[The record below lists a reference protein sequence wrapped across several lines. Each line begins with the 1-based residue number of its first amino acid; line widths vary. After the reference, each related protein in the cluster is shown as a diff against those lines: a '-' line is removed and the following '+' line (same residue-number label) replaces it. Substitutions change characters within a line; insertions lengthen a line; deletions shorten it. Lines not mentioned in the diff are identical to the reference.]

1 MHPVLRSGVLAAAF
15 LNKSDNV
22 VKAASVTFLQKSGLS
37 VALKVI
43 GPHSPKATICTSR
56 GECASAG
63 FLALAQAMRKGK
75 VKVIFNS
82 NQVEFR
88 KDSVLLDVSGKM
100 QEVSNDFV
108 WVFAGGEP
116 PTAFLKKIGVG
127 FGAQDLTTLPVR
139 RPRPLKKPLSRYAS
153 SPVFV

>member
-1 MHPVLRSGVLAAAF
+1 MHPVPRSGVLAAAF

-43 GPHSPKATICTSR
+43 GPHSSKATICTSP
-56 GECASAG
+56 GECTSAG
-63 FLALAQAMRKGK
+63 FLALAQAIRKGK

-116 PTAFLKKIGVG
+116 PAAFLKKIGVG
-127 FGAQDLTTLPVR
+127 FGAQDLTT
-139 RPRPLKKPLSRYAS
+139 SAS
-153 SPVFV
+153 KEAKAVKEAALALR

>member
-1 MHPVLRSGVLAAAF
+1 MHPVPRSGVPAVAL

-22 VKAASVTFLQKSGLS
+22 VKATSVTFLQKSGLS

-43 GPHSPKATICTSR
+43 GSHSSKATICTSR

-63 FLALAQAMRKGK
+63 FLALAQAIRKGK

-82 NQVEFR
+82 NPVEFR

-127 FGAQDLTTLPVR
+127 FGAQDLTT
-139 RPRPLKKPLSRYAS
+139 SAS
-153 SPVFV
+153 KEAKAVKEAALALR